1 MNPFLGFNYTK
12 AVSAEKEKLTM
23 SEINSIEELDLE
35 ENTLIWHC
43 RNYFLFSFYMA
54 GIRAGDL
61 MQLRWSN
68 ITPDGRLEYRMGK
81 TKKDRSIF
89 IHAKAMGIISHY
101 KKEDS
106 NPTDYIFPLLD
117 GTAIYAKAVSEEQKA
132 TLPTKIII
140 KLTDSISS
148 KNALINKYLKKIA
161 GKVDM
166 PTKLTTPC
174 RSKLTTSCRY
184 FLTTPLLLS

>member
-1 MNPFLGFNYTK
+1 
-12 AVSAEKEKLTM
+12 
-23 SEINSIEELDLE
+23 
-35 ENTLIWHC
+35 
-43 RNYFLFSFYMA
+43 MA